1 MALNHET
8 TTHLESIEERLR
20 WISSWTIYNANSLR
34 DSRDGLKV
42 GGHQASCASLTTI
55 MSVLWFHTLRP
66 QDRVA
71 VKPHAGPVLHAAHYL
86 MGRQSQEQLEQFRS
100 YGGAQAYP
108 SRTKDKIDVDF
119 STGSVGLG
127 VAVTAF
133 AAMVQDYLHA
143 KGLGKTPG
151 RMIALAGDAE
161 FDEGNIQE
169 ALQEGHKHDLRNC
182 WWIIDYNRQSL
193 DGVISEGIGKRLKT
207 LFEIYGWD
215 VVELK
220 YGRKLEAVFKEPG
233 GTRLRDWIDACPNDL
248 YSSLTFQKG
257 TGWRKRLD
265 ADFAGDNEV
274 LSLIHGYDDEA
285 LAGLMTNLGGHDA
298 TLIAETFDNI
308 DHDRP
313 VAFIAYTVK
322 GYGLPLA
329 GHKDNHSGQLN
340 TAQMAELRTDCGV
353 REGHEWEPLEGIAD
367 ANALQAFIDQSAMNV
382 DARRYSTP
390 AIPVPSSLAVSMP
403 REISSQAGFGR
414 ILAGL
419 AKSDDAL
426 AERIVTMSPDVSVST
441 NLGAWI
447 NARGL
452 FSRNEHRDIFADQK
466 VMSAQKWH
474 RSNEGQHLE
483 LGIAENNLFTLLA
496 AAGLSHSL
504 FGERLLPIG
513 TLYDPFIARG
523 LDALNYACYQGA
535 RFMLVS
541 TPSGVTLAP
550 EGGAHQSISTPLIGI
565 SQDGLACFDPTFVDE
580 LEVIMRWSFDY
591 MQRDGTEDVGEK
603 SWLRDETGGAVCLRL
618 STLVVEQPTRKF
630 TQEQEQHII
639 DGAYWLRPPG
649 PACDVAIVYSGV
661 IGPEAIKA
669 AGMLAESHRNVAI
682 LAVTSA
688 DRLTAGWH
696 AAERARQ
703 RGQTG
708 AQSHIETLLEDLPRD
723 AGLVT
728 VLDGHPAAL
737 SWIGS
742 IRGQRVKPL
751 GVEHFGQSGD
761 THDLYHHFG
770 IDANAIA
777 HAVRAVAPGRPIDN
791 LHALSAVNSNGKP
804 NTAFDYQ

>member
-1 MALNHET
+1 MALKREDL
-8 TTHLESIEERLR
+8 THIESIEERLR
-20 WISSWTIYNANSLR
+20 WISSWMIHNANALR

-66 QDRVA
+66 EDRVA
-71 VKPHAGPVLHAAHYL
+71 VKPHAGPVLHAIQYL
-86 MGRQSQEQLEQFRS
+86 MGRQSRDQLERFRA

-169 ALQEGHKHDLRNC
+169 ALQEGRKHDLRNC
-182 WWIIDYNRQSL
+182 WWIVDYNRQSL
-193 DGVISEGIGKRLKT
+193 DGVISEGISTRLKT
-207 LFEIYGWD
+207 MFDTYGWD

-220 YGRKLEAVFKEPG
+220 YGQKLEAAFAEPG
-233 GTRLRDWIDACPNDL
+233 GQRLRDWIDACPNDL

-257 TGWRKRLD
+257 TGWRTQLE
-265 ADFAGDNEV
+265 ADFAGDNEM
-274 LSLIHGYDDEA
+274 LALIGARDDNA
-285 LAGLMTNLGGHDA
+285 LAALMTNLGGHDA
-298 TLIAETFDNI
+298 ALIANTFDHI

-313 VAFIAYTVK
+313 VAFIAYTIK
-322 GYGLPLA
+322 GFGLPLA

-340 TAQMAELRTDCGV
+340 TAQMTELRNGCGV
-353 REGHEWEPLEGIAD
+353 REGHEWDPFEGVAD
-367 ANALQAFIDQSAMNV
+367 ADTLQDFVERSAMNGP
-382 DARRYSTP
+382 ARRFKSD
-390 AIPVPSSLAVSMP
+390 AVPVPSSLAVSTP
-403 REISSQAGFGR
+403 AEISSQAGFGR

-419 AKSDDAL
+419 AKGDHAL

-452 FSRNEHRDIFADQK
+452 FGRNEQRDIFADQK

-474 RSNEGQHLE
+474 RSSKGQHLE

-550 EGGAHQSISTPLIGI
+550 EGGAHQSIGTPLIGI
-565 SQDGLACFDPTFVDE
+565 AQDGLACFEPTYVDE
-580 LEVIMRWSFDY
+580 LEVIMRWAFDY
-591 MQRDGTEDVGEK
+591 MQRDNAEAHGEQN
-603 SWLRDETGGAVCLRL
+603 WLRDETGGSVCLRL
-618 STLVVEQPTRKF
+618 STLTLEQPSRSLSA
-630 TQEQEQHII
+630 EQEQHII

-649 PACDVAIVYSGV
+649 PACELAIVYSGV

-669 AGMLAESHRNVAI
+669 AGMLAEARHNVAV

-703 RGQTG
+703 RGHHT
-708 AQSHIETLLEDLPRD
+708 AQSHIEMLLEDLPRD
-723 AGLVT
+723 AGIVT
-728 VLDGHPAAL
+728 VLDGHPTTL

-761 THDLYHHFG
+761 TQDLYHHFG

-777 HAVRAVAPGRPIDN
+777 HAARAVTPGRPIN
-791 LHALSAVNSNGKP
+791 QLRRLSA
-804 NTAFDYQ
+804 

>member
-1 MALNHET
+1 MALTRET
-8 TTHLESIEERLR
+8 ITYLETIEERLR
-20 WISSWTIYNANSLR
+20 WISSWMIYNANTLR
-34 DSRDGLKV
+34 ESRDGLKV
-42 GGHQASCASLTTI
+42 GGHQASCASLSTI

-66 QDRVA
+66 EDRVA

-86 MGRQSQEQLEQFRS
+86 MGRQNQKQLEKFRAF
-100 YGGAQAYP
+100 GGAQAYP

-133 AAMVQDYLHA
+133 AAMVQDYLQA
-143 KGLGKTPG
+143 KGLGQTPG

-169 ALQEGHKHDLRNC
+169 ALQEGQKHNLRNC
-182 WWIIDYNRQSL
+182 WWVVDYNRQSL
-193 DGVISEGIGKRLKT
+193 DGVISEGISTRLKA
-207 LFEIYGWD
+207 LFETYDWD

-220 YGRKLEAVFKEPG
+220 YGRQLEAAFREPG

-257 TGWRKRLD
+257 AAWRKQLE
-265 ADFAGDNEV
+265 ADFAGDNEI
-274 LSLIHGYDDEA
+274 LAQIGARDDTA
-285 LAGLMTNLGGHDA
+285 LAALMTNLGGHDA
-298 TLIAETFDNI
+298 ALIAETFEGI

-340 TAQMAELRTDCGV
+340 TAQMDALRQDCNV
-353 REGHEWEPLEGIAD
+353 REGQEWASLEGV
-367 ANALQAFIDQSAMNV
+367 ANAADLQRFIANSPMNV
-382 DARRYSTP
+382 KARRHV
-390 AIPVPSSLAVSMP
+390 AEAVPVPASLAVSTP
-403 REISSQAGFGR
+403 DEISSQAGFGR

-419 AKSDDAL
+419 AKSDHRL
-426 AERIVTMSPDVSVST
+426 AERIVSMSPDVSVST

-452 FSRNEHRDIFADQK
+452 FGRREKRDVFADQK
-466 VMSAQKWH
+466 VLSAQKWH
-474 RSNEGQHLE
+474 RSATGQHLE

-550 EGGAHQSISTPLIGI
+550 EGGAHQSIGTPLIGI

-591 MQRDGTEDVGEK
+591 LQRDGGQDVDEQN
-603 SWLRDETGGAVCLRL
+603 WLRDETGGSVCLRL
-618 STLVVEQPTRKF
+618 STLAVEQPKRQF
-630 TQEQEQHII
+630 TSEEERHII

-669 AGMLAESHRNVAI
+669 AGMLAEARRNVAV

-703 RGQTG
+703 RGQED
-708 AQSHIETLLEDLPRD
+708 AHSHIELLLEDLPRD
-723 AGLVT
+723 AGIVT
-728 VLDGHPAAL
+728 VLDGHPTAL

-742 IRGQRVKPL
+742 IHGQRVKPL

-761 THDLYHHFG
+761 TQDLYYHFG

-777 HAVRAVAPGRPIDN
+777 HAAQAVTPGRPIRN
-791 LHALSAVNSNGKP
+791 LRALADSAQKLH
-804 NTAFDYQ
+804 